1 MKRGM
6 MILLLVA
13 LLTGCTGGAAQTQA
27 PAETPKPERYRI
39 ACLGDSITEGVGV
52 ENPDNLW
59 VNLLNAEDW
68 VIKAQ
73 NVGSSGTTIAI
84 PPNEALRPYAFV
96 HRYTDIDERSALIF
110 VFGGTND
117 YGNDVPLGTITDT
130 DPMTFYGAL
139 NTLVAGLKE
148 KYPNAILLFA
158 TPLQRDDAR
167 LGAPETTPY
176 NAAGATMEDYRQA
189 ILSVCEQNGIAT
201 LDLWNLEGMRLADDT
216 FNAYYADGLHPN
228 DEGSAFMAKTIIAKM
243 KELLGK

>member
-1 MKRGM
+1 MK
-6 MILLLVA
+6 IKTFALLLA
-13 LLTGCTGGAAQTQA
+13 CLLLGCTAAAQSQT
-27 PAETPKPERYRI
+27 PTETPKPERYRI

-52 ENPDNLW
+52 ENPENLW
-59 VNLLNAEDW
+59 VNILNAEDW

-73 NVGSSGTTIAI
+73 NVGSSGTTIAV
-84 PPNEALRPYAFV
+84 PPDEALRPYAFV
-96 HRYTDIDERSALIF
+96 RRYTDIDERSALIF

-117 YGNDVPLGTITDT
+117 YGNDVPLGTPTDT

-158 TPLQRDDAR
+158 TPLQRDDTR

-176 NAAGATMEDYRQA
+176 NGAGATMENYRQA
-189 ILSVCEQNGIAT
+189 ILAVCEANGIET
-201 LDLWNLEGMRLADDT
+201 LDLWNLEGMRLGDDT
-216 FNAYYADGLHPN
+216 FSTYYADGLHPN